1 MGHLTSCFCDEC
13 LWPTMVHMK
22 ELSKTLFECLMN
34 RIYNTSDFDRLG
46 PPSERERKIIDQ
58 YLEIQGELNGTENNT
73 N

>member
-1 MGHLTSCFCDEC
+1 MEHPTSCFCDEC

>member
-1 MGHLTSCFCDEC
+1 
-13 LWPTMVHMK
+13 MK

-46 PPSERERKIIDQ
+46 PPSERERNIIDE
-58 YLEIQGELNGTENNT
+58 YLKIQGELNGTENNS

>member
-1 MGHLTSCFCDEC
+1 
-13 LWPTMVHMK
+13 MVHMK

-46 PPSERERKIIDQ
+46 PPSERERKIIDE
-58 YLEIQGELNGTENNT
+58 YLKIQGELNGTENNT

>member
-1 MGHLTSCFCDEC
+1 MEHPTSCFCDEC
-13 LWPTMVHMK
+13 LWPTMAHMK
-22 ELSKTLFECLMN
+22 ETSKALFECLMN
-34 RIYNTSDFDRLG
+34 RIYCTHSDRVG